1 MDDRLAA
8 KLLSGAT
15 LVMIGD
21 LMRQSVD
28 LFLTLPLCDGASE
41 RDRPA
46 NDGLRAE
53 VGAVV
58 RERAAAHWDMC

>member
-8 KLLSGAT
+8 KLLFGAS

-21 LMRQSVD
+21 PMRQSVD
-28 LFLTLPLCDGASE
+28 LFLTLPLCDGASQL
-41 RDRPA
+41 DRPA
-46 NDGLRAE
+46 NDALRAE

-58 RERAAAHWDMC
+58 RERAVA